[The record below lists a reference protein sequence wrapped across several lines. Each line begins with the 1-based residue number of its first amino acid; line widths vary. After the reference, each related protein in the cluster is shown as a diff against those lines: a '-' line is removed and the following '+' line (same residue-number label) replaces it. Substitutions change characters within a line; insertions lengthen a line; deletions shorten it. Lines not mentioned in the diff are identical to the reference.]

1 MLYAAPVWVRRF
13 FMAKKDEMGKTC
25 CVIGHRKITDNEVI
39 RSLIKNEVIYLT
51 EAKNVDTF
59 IFGSK
64 SQFDNLC
71 YKIITDLK
79 KTRYPFLCRVA
90 YVTKGQFVVLEE
102 ERERFENVLNKI
114 SGGTVEISA
123 FDRIEYH
130 KILDKSGKASYVERN
145 RLMID
150 ASDYCIF
157 YYDENRRPPHGNSGT
172 ALAYAYATKK
182 RKTIIDLFG
191 ER

>member
-13 FMAKKDEMGKTC
+13 FMAKKDDMGKTC
-25 CVIGHRKITDNEVI
+25 CVIGHRKIADNEVMRRLI
-39 RSLIKNEVIYLT
+39 RTEVIAMIET
-51 EAKNVDTF
+51 KEVNTF

-64 SQFDNLC
+64 SRFDNLC
-71 YKIITDLK
+71 YKIVTDLK
-79 KTRYPFLCRVA
+79 KTHYPFLCRIA
-90 YVTKGQFVVLEE
+90 YITKGQFVVTEE

-114 SGGTVEISA
+114 TDKDMGLTA

-130 KILDKSGKASYVERN
+130 DILDKSGKASYIERN

-150 ASDYCIF
+150 ASDYCLF
-157 YYDENRRPPHGNSGT
+157 YYDESYRPPHGNSGT

>member
-1 MLYAAPVWVRRF
+1 MRRLIR
-13 FMAKKDEMGKTC
+13 T
-25 CVIGHRKITDNEVI
+25 EVI
-39 RSLIKNEVIYLT
+39 AMIETKEV
-51 EAKNVDTF
+51 NTF

-64 SQFDNLC
+64 SRFDNLC
-71 YKIITDLK
+71 YKIVTDLK
-79 KTRYPFLCRVA
+79 KTHYPFLCRIA
-90 YVTKGQFVVLEE
+90 YITKGQFVATEE